1 MRDVL
6 VYSDQFRVWT
16 PGVEYA
22 ARLSALLQGAL
33 TGAYVY
39 PSPAFMMP
47 PYGSPALLTAILEN
61 ACRVETE
68 ARETEA
74 AFVSWAGGL
83 GVKHAAW
90 QVAEG
95 YLPDVLAHIGN
106 WHDVLVLECNAK
118 ATWGSPPDLA
128 RLVLHAGLPCIVVPP
143 NVSQKARLDCI
154 VLAWNG
160 APEAVRAI
168 HSAIPLLKR
177 AQRVVLVRGIPR
189 DPYREIGWNPV
200 FDMAVHLERH
210 GITAQLEAISAD
222 DAHIGQALLEVTSK
236 WKADLLVM
244 GAYGRS
250 RLSEWT
256 FGGAT
261 RHLLACTDVPLF
273 MRH

>member
-6 VYSDQFRVWT
+6 VYADQFKAWT

-22 ARLSALLQGAL
+22 ARLSAVLEGSL

-61 ACRVETE
+61 ARRVETE
-68 ARETEA
+68 ARETGE

-83 GVKHAAW
+83 GVKRAAW

-95 YLPDVLAHIGN
+95 YVPDVLAHIGN
-106 WHDVLVLECNAK
+106 WHDLLVLECNAE
-118 ATWGSPPDLA
+118 AAWGSPPDLA
-128 RLVLHAGLPCIVVPP
+128 RLVLHAGLPCIVMPP
-143 NVSQKARLDCI
+143 TVHRQAKLDCI

-160 APEAVRAI
+160 APEAIRAI

-177 AQRVVLVRGIPR
+177 AQRVVLVGGMPR
-189 DPYREIGWNPV
+189 DPYREIGWKPV
-200 FDMAVHLERH
+200 FDVVVHLERH
-210 GITAQLEAISAD
+210 GIAVEKESLDAD
-222 DAHIGQALLEVTSK
+222 DAHVGHALLEVTSRC
-236 WKADLLVM
+236 KADLLVM

-250 RLSEWT
+250 RFSEWT
-256 FGGAT
+256 LGGAT

>member
-6 VYSDQFRVWT
+6 VYVDQFKAWT
-16 PGVEYA
+16 PGVGYA
-22 ARLSALLQGAL
+22 ARLSALLQGSL

-47 PYGSPALLTAILEN
+47 PYGSPALLTAILEH
-61 ACRVETE
+61 ARRVETE

-90 QVAEG
+90 QMAEG
-95 YLPDVLAHIGN
+95 YVPDVLAHIGN
-106 WHDVLVLECNAK
+106 WHDLLVLECNAE
-118 ATWGSPPDLA
+118 APWGAPPDLA

-143 NVSQKARLDCI
+143 DVRHEVKLDCI

-177 AQRVVLVRGIPR
+177 ARRVVLVGGTPR
-189 DPYREIGWNPV
+189 DPYQEIGWKPV
-200 FDMAVHLERH
+200 IDLVVHLKRH
-210 GITAQLEAISAD
+210 GIMVEREAIGAD
-222 DAHIGQALLEVTSK
+222 DAHVGPALLEVTTRC
-236 WKADLLVM
+236 KADLMVM

-250 RLSEWT
+250 RFSEWM

>member
-6 VYSDQFRVWT
+6 VHVDQFKAWT

-22 ARLSALLQGAL
+22 ARLSALLQGSL

-39 PSPAFMMP
+39 PSPEFMMP

-61 ACRVETE
+61 ARRVETE

-74 AFVSWAGGL
+74 IFVSWAGGL
-83 GVKHAAW
+83 GVNHAAW

-95 YLPDVLAHIGN
+95 YVPDVLAHLGN
-106 WHDVLVLECNAK
+106 WHDLLVLECNAN
-118 ATWGSPPDLA
+118 APWGSPPDLA

-143 NVSQKARLDCI
+143 NASHQVKLDCI

-160 APEAVRAI
+160 APEAVRTI

-177 AQRVVLVRGIPR
+177 AQRVVLVGGIPR

-200 FDMAVHLERH
+200 FDMVAHLERH
-210 GITAQLEAISAD
+210 GIKVEREATGAD
-222 DAHIGQALLEVTSK
+222 DSQVGQALLEVTARCR
-236 WKADLLVM
+236 ADLLVM

-250 RLSEWT
+250 RFSEWT